1 MKLLRVAWQRLVSL
15 VWRKSEDDE
24 YTSEWIA
31 VGRRPD
37 KTTYKLY
44 AREDKA

>member
-1 MKLLRVAWQRLVSL
+1 MKPLKAAWQRLVSF
-15 VWRKSEDDE
+15 VRGRDEEE

-31 VGRRPD
+31 IGRRPD

-44 AREDKA
+44 ARKK